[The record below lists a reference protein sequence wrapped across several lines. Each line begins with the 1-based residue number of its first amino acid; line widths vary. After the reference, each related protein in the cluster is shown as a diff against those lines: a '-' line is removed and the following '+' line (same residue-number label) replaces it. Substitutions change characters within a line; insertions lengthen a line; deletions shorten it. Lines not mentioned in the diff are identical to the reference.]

1 MSKVAAAAGTVLI
14 VLCASLAHAST
25 ITPIGDIRITTTLV
39 GNAIDMDVTNLA
51 GGDDF
56 GLFGDSG
63 ANRAFGFNVVDPDN
77 FVTISN
83 VTPGFSY
90 AGAGVN
96 NIGGGIG
103 DFEFIINGPSSP
115 SDATLPLH
123 FTVSRSGGFTSD
135 SALYEPNSKGYVFG
149 AHLHNLDGGEAGFIG
164 VSMNDV
170 GPNTPA
176 VPAPVPEPASLLL
189 LGTGLVFTA
198 QRLRNCR
205 K

>member
-14 VLCASLAHAST
+14 VLCASAAHAST
-25 ITPIGDIRITTTLV
+25 ITIGDIAITTTLV
-39 GNAIDMDVTNLA
+39 GDAIDMDVTNLP

-63 ANRAFGFNVVDPDN
+63 ANRAFGFNVIDPDN

-90 AGAGVN
+90 AGAGVTN
-96 NIGGGIG
+96 MGGGIG
-103 DFEFIINGPSSP
+103 DFEFIINGPSSAA
-115 SDATLPLH
+115 DASLPLH

-149 AHLHNLDGGEAGFIG
+149 AHLHDLDGGDAGFMG

-170 GPNTPA
+170 GQNTPA
-176 VPAPVPEPASLLL
+176 DPAPVPEPASLLL

-198 QRLRNCR
+198 QRLRNR
-205 K
+205 KG